1 MSEAR
6 KVVEAE
12 KGRNLSPQNLHIRL
26 RVVEAVVLAS
36 LILNVVQG
44 YIGIQNSR
52 KIQSQA
58 DEHRPAAA
66 STEQP

>member
-26 RVVEAVVLAS
+26 RVVEAVVFVS
-36 LILNVVQG
+36 LMLNLVQG
-44 YIGIQNSR
+44 FISYQSDKKLQNQLDGAKLEAGAR
-52 KIQSQA
+52 
-58 DEHRPAAA
+58 
-66 STEQP
+66 